1 MKKNKKLNLF
11 IIKLISITISIIIV
25 ITFTYNIIFADKV
38 DKIFQLIEVSSKEN
52 REYLKSKIR
61 NELKKSLEKETLFYE
76 EDKVLL
82 KKFYNKLI
90 NELKN

>member
-61 NELKKSLEKETLFYE
+61 NEIKKSLEKETLFYE

>member
-1 MKKNKKLNLF
+1 MIKNKKLNLF